1 MPILTANN
9 YCGGIM
15 LKGVNKRIVEINDP
29 DSLYFERAVF
39 YLRPNVSII
48 PDMIPHDEAER
59 LYSRIAPY
67 NKKRSRKLGTGKILI
82 ISASAASLIL
92 LFMKII

>member
-1 MPILTANN
+1 
-9 YCGGIM
+9 M

-39 YLRPNVSII
+39 YLRPNFSII

-67 NKKRSRKLGTGKILI
+67 NK
-82 ISASAASLIL
+82 
-92 LFMKII
+92 